1 MWQSQPALKRILGEA
16 APLTG
21 QLRLTGPFIA
31 PDLTLELQQGRNLLL
46 QDWRLRA
53 GWSLSEG
60 RLALD
65 RSPSSPLLQA
75 SAELPLNWREG
86 AVQLGDLQAEFA
98 LQPFPLARLSSL
110 MGMPVTG
117 QLSASGRVD
126 GPLSALKP
134 DVRLDLQRP
143 GVGPLRFSELW
154 LGQLSGELGS
164 GLELDLFSSDGSLQ
178 LQGAG
183 VPLALQLRRGAGRAS
198 LNQAADGV

>member
-1 MWQSQPALKRILGEA
+1 M
-16 APLTG
+16 
-21 QLRLTGPFIA
+21 
-31 PDLTLELQQGRNLLL
+31 
-46 QDWRLRA
+46 
-53 GWSLSEG
+53 
-60 RLALD
+60 
-65 RSPSSPLLQA
+65 
-75 SAELPLNWREG
+75 
-86 AVQLGDLQAEFA
+86 QLGDLQAEFA

-134 DVRLDLQRP
+134 DVRLDLQSP

-164 GLELDLFSSDGSLQ
+164 GLELDLFSTDGSLQ

-198 LNQAADGV
+198 LNQAADGGLTWRAEQLPLDGTQLMLPFTSYWQAMRGQLSGEGAGPDSTVDRTVDSTVPFGLRPWHFRGSACNRLIWRGAHRRPL